1 MGGGLT
7 AKKSDIIIYSVAVI
21 THETCH
27 ALSIETVEAAGR
39 RNKIGRKM
47 DAYPCATNDARDSPI
62 LFG

>member
-7 AKKSDIIIYSVAVI
+7 AKKSDISVAVI

-39 RNKIGRKM
+39 RNKIGRENGRLPLC
-47 DAYPCATNDARDSPI
+47 DE
-62 LFG
+62 